1 MWPQPMFK
9 LLFDVHL
16 CSPVFFLLNIVD
28 FYKLYWIEDQL
39 ADVSTRFYTSASWR
53 WRIEPSASWLDTN
66 MICWGGSICPTWVWR
81 GVYDGH
87 KSACTGLPCPV
98 RWRTLFWSA
107 TFAVLLTTSSKR
119 KLLFPMM
126 SLTVCGP
133 KWGLICSRYQLP
145 DNYLGDQPSRKHYS
159 QSHIQKDEVCPT
171 WYSRCLCFRQWPTV
185 HSSWVQEVQ
194 QAMEIWASHDF
205 TEVPQ
210 RQWKS
215 RKCCLSSQTTDE
227 KSEELFQCLP
237 CSPQLPQY
245 ANTSLSCQS
254 SPTTDD
260 LPNENPSAN
269 NKNSAG
275 SWSNHGTASENS
287 GQQAT
292 QDIGFALYISIW
304 ITLRAV
310 LHESFSGCNT
320 FGNQLDTRKV
330 QRILFVANNRFLGTF
345 RTNARKWNCEMHQKP
360 CASWNRII
368 ERCVLYMVSW
378 LTALLLARWVFFCLC
393 LCDGFLKRYFLNIPQ
408 HSQASSCSGLEYH
421 QICWHYWE
429 DQR

>member
-1 MWPQPMFK
+1 MSHMGMEGCLWRAQECVYWPAMSSEVKDFILKCDICRSVDNKQQKETLISHDVLDRLWAKVGVDLFTFNQTNYPITTWEIN
-9 LLFDVHL
+9 LLENTTASHIFRKMKFAQHGIPDARVSDNGPQFTAHEYKKFSKQWKFEL
-16 CSPVFFLLNIVD
+16 VTTSLRYPKSSGKVENAVWAAKRLMKKVKNSFNAYLALLNYRNMPIQALV
-28 FYKLYWIEDQL
+28 
-39 ADVSTRFYTSASWR
+39 ASPAQR
-53 WRIEPSASWLDTN
+53 L
-66 MICWGGSICPTWVWR
+66 MICQT
-81 GVYDGH
+81 
-87 KSACTGLPCPV
+87 KTLLPN
-98 RWRTLFWSA
+98 
-107 TFAVLLTTSSKR
+107 R
-119 KLLFPMM
+119 K
-126 SLTVCGP
+126 
-133 KWGLICSRYQLP
+133 
-145 DNYLGDQPSRKHYS
+145 
-159 QSHIQKDEVCPT
+159 
-171 WYSRCLCFRQWPTV
+171 
-185 HSSWVQEVQ
+185 
-194 QAMEIWASHDF
+194 
-205 TEVPQ
+205 
-210 RQWKS
+210 
-215 RKCCLSSQTTDE
+215 

>member
-1 MWPQPMFK
+1 
-9 LLFDVHL
+9 
-16 CSPVFFLLNIVD
+16 
-28 FYKLYWIEDQL
+28 
-39 ADVSTRFYTSASWR
+39 
-53 WRIEPSASWLDTN
+53 
-66 MICWGGSICPTWVWR
+66 
-81 GVYDGH
+81 
-87 KSACTGLPCPV
+87 
-98 RWRTLFWSA
+98 
-107 TFAVLLTTSSKR
+107 
-119 KLLFPMM
+119 
-126 SLTVCGP
+126 
-133 KWGLICSRYQLP
+133 
-145 DNYLGDQPSRKHYS
+145 
-159 QSHIQKDEVCPT
+159 
-171 WYSRCLCFRQWPTV
+171 
-185 HSSWVQEVQ
+185 
-194 QAMEIWASHDF
+194 MEIWASHDF

-210 RQWKS
+210 KQWKS